1 MGSKN
6 SSEHSSSV
14 RVNVASKR
22 HGGVFTVQLPKG
34 RAGTTVAELKE
45 LVARG
50 PYPVEASDLVL
61 ARSAGSAGSS
71 AGEADLKTVAQLGLR
86 DDEMVT
92 FTLVA
97 GYQPRLRLT
106 GQLSADPDPV
116 APSSPA

>member
-6 SSEHSSSV
+6 SSSV

-50 PYPVEASDLVL
+50 PYPVEVTDLVL
-61 ARSAGSAGSS
+61 AGSAGSS
-71 AGEADLKTVAQLGLR
+71 GGEADLKTVAQLGLR
-86 DDEMVT
+86 DEEMVT

-97 GYQPRLRLT
+97 GYQPRFRLV
-106 GQLSADPDPV
+106 GQLSAGPDPA
-116 APSSPA
+116 APS